1 MKSVVVRAPTRLD
14 FGGGWTDV
22 PPYTT
27 QEGGRVCNVAIDRYA
42 EVRLEAIPAAQGSD
56 LAISAD
62 STLARAAT
70 RRAGVTGVRS
80 TIRSDFPTG
89 AGLGGSSAVGIA
101 LAAGLRT
108 WKGLPVGDRGSLVE
122 ESRAVEVL
130 DVGIAGGWQDHFA
143 AAFGGALDLT
153 FGSTNSVRCLPLPD
167 RVRAEIE
174 RRCLVFYTGQ
184 SRISGDTITAVLD
197 AYEAREPRVLDALG
211 GMKRLAGEM
220 SAALEAG
227 DIDALGH
234 LLGAHWP
241 LQRSL
246 HPSIPTPRIDDV
258 LDVARRAGAL
268 GGKALGA
275 SGGGCVVVV
284 ARSGTEDAIR
294 AAVGALAQPL
304 EFSVDTDGVRIL
316 TIDGEVHDGP

>member
-22 PPYTT
+22 PPYAT
-27 QEGGRVCNVAIDRYA
+27 QEGGRVCNIAIDRYA
-42 EVRLEAIPAAQGSD
+42 EVRLDAISGPAGSD
-56 LAISAD
+56 LTISAD

-101 LAAGLRT
+101 LAAALHT
-108 WKGLPVGDRGSLVE
+108 WKGLPIGDRGSLVE
-122 ESRAVEVL
+122 ESREVEVL
-130 DVGIAGGWQDHFA
+130 DVGIAGGWQDHYA

-153 FGSTNSVRCLPLPD
+153 FGAANSVRCLPLPD
-167 RVRAEIE
+167 AVRAEIE

-197 AYEAREPRVLDALG
+197 AYAAREPRVLDALD

-220 SAALEAG
+220 SDALETG
-227 DIDALGH
+227 DIDTLGR
-234 LLGAHWP
+234 LLGTHWE

-246 HPSIPTPRIDDV
+246 HPSIPTPRIDQV
-258 LDVARRAGAL
+258 LHDARAAGAL

-284 ARSGTEDAIR
+284 ARTGTEDAIR
-294 AAVGALAQPL
+294 AAVGPFAQPL

-316 TIDGEVHDGP
+316 TIDGVIHDGP